1 MFNDFVSK
9 KKNNIRQNQK
19 YKGYSFQPLN
29 TRQRSFDRNKIA
41 FYHNLSKKQCT
52 MITESDTRQ
61 NTQQQIDEI
70 YSKKIL
76 KDEQQLESSNYLNN
90 NMIKVICKYRK
101 SAASEQKIEII
112 EKEGCKLELYD
123 QKLFTEIQCD
133 SIFKENQTNTNKE
146 IWLQIKQGIEE
157 SIFKKQNY
165 TLILHG
171 SSKTGKN
178 TLLLNK
184 PLLNLHNS
192 TMQIDDQIIEE
203 RSGLLERTVN
213 HLLINYNNQQQY
225 EILVSVIGFYEEKA
239 IDLLNLEQDIS
250 GSFFTLLKPK
260 KEQKLLMIE
269 NLIQMGIRN
278 ITEYVS
284 VFIIS
289 DFLKKRILDELDVKI
304 TSVIYQI
311 AVAKMSKSRDQITQ
325 VIQKFNFLKISN
337 GQQTALS
344 RSNLNYCIEKI
355 ASNSNQFI
363 PYKDSRLTAF
373 LEDTLTKQSVIHL
386 IPCITDKESVKQ
398 QLPTFSLIHSAQKHT
413 QIKKHYIHDPEIVAK
428 VYTQDILE
436 VKDIVSQFE
445 NGQNIMAHNQQV
457 EKSEQLPYL
466 ANKEEVKKFL
476 GVVKNNKYLQEYKS
490 SAMVET
496 ESYIQKRNIRSNSS
510 LADNRDVLNMTS
522 LSALNNDSNNYK
534 KYLGQLNQSLNVQN
548 IPYQQTLLDFQDQ
561 FKPFSLQETLNGQEL
576 SNAQYKKRLSSCERT
591 QQIYRKQY
599 FKQNKIYLEPISNI
613 STKRNSKTNALD
625 KSNIMNQEDK
635 NMIHNNSNV

>member
-9 KKNNIRQNQK
+9 KKNNLPLNQK

-29 TRQRSFDRNKIA
+29 TRSRSFDRNKIA

-52 MITESDTRQ
+52 LITESDTRQ

-76 KDEQQLESSNYLNN
+76 KDVQQLESSNYLNN
-90 NMIKVICKYRK
+90 SMIKVICKYRK

-112 EKEGCKLELYD
+112 EKDGFKLELYD

-133 SIFKENQTNTNKE
+133 QIFKENQINTNKE

-213 HLLINYNNQQQY
+213 HLLINYDNQQQY
-225 EILVSVIGFYEEKA
+225 EILVSVIGFCEEKA

-260 KEQKLLMIE
+260 KEQKQLMIE

-278 ITEYVS
+278 ISEYVS

-289 DFLKKRILDELDVKI
+289 DFLKKRILDELGVKI
-304 TSVIYQI
+304 TSIIYQI
-311 AVAKMSKSRDQITQ
+311 VVAKMSESRDEITQ
-325 VIQKFNFLKISN
+325 VVQKFNFLKISN
-337 GQQTALS
+337 CQQTALS

-373 LEDTLTKQSVIHL
+373 LEDTLTKQSIIHL

-398 QLPTFSLIHSAQKHT
+398 QLPTFSLVHSAQKYT

-445 NGQNIMAHNQQV
+445 NGQNVMSHNQQA

-490 SAMVET
+490 SAMIET

-522 LSALNNDSNNYK
+522 VSALNKDNTNYK
-534 KYLGQLNQSLNVQN
+534 KQIGQLNQSLNIQN
-548 IPYQQTLLDFQDQ
+548 MPYQQTLLDFKDQ
-561 FKPFSLQETLNGQEL
+561 FKPFSLQETFNGQEL
-576 SNAQYKKRLSSCERT
+576 SNPSNKKRLSSCERT

-613 STKRNSKTNALD
+613 STKRNSKTNVLS
-625 KSNIMNQEDK
+625 KSNITNQEEK
-635 NMIHNNSNV
+635 KMIHNNSNV